1 MTTINAAKAYAAQGI
16 FILAVGPNKAPLLGY
31 GLNTATNDAIR
42 VDDIWTNHPNAG
54 IAIACEPSNFVVLDC
69 DPRNGGDKTLD
80 TLRQAN
86 QEFSNALDTTVQV
99 ETQGGGKHFYFAAE
113 VGASYASTLGK
124 GIDIKHRGYVVA
136 PPSKGLAGTY
146 RWTEGKSL
154 NDLRPLIAPSLMLR
168 TNQPETHKMETIA
181 HIDLPNDAA
190 ITDLRFALQ
199 IIPADDRDTWIK
211 LGMAL
216 KTVGE
221 VGRDL
226 WFEWSKR
233 STKFKQRDA
242 SKTWDSFR
250 PEGTHWKVVFKHA
263 NIVADAFYERLHIR
277 GEPSLAS
284 KINLNVFNK
293 GLSSVLDQPIKPFT
307 ELEANLARLHPRML
321 VEDYLFADLRN
332 LVAAGGVGKT
342 TMLLHEAVYGALGR
356 SIWNKIVASPFI
368 TVIITKED
376 SREIIIARLNQI
388 MIDMEL
394 STSERGTV
402 FERVWAIDLVGE
414 PFKLAEFSG
423 QVLRPHFENLDKLII
438 RCNEL
443 KPDRIIFDPLMSF
456 SIGESH
462 VNDAE
467 QAIVEASRYIMRKIP
482 NCAIDVVH
490 HTGKGNA
497 RAGTTDQY
505 SGRNGSALP
514 DGARMVAVLNKMSTD
529 SFYEATGIKLKFSK
543 REAGLLLSLP
553 KLSYCAP
560 QSDIYIHRRDFLFEA
575 VKPLD
580 LEKREAIANE
590 NKAANKNA
598 TAEATR
604 QSLLRA
610 LSELSLSDDPRDRYP
625 SSSRLL
631 DANGVTG
638 KTTNRKQ
645 VLEDLMTCGA
655 IIELNFSEA
664 QLAEFPSKSI
674 LGGRKTYLAL
684 PDNEL

>member
-1 MTTINAAKAYAAQGI
+1 MHTAAKAYAEKGV
-16 FILAVGPNKAPLLGY
+16 FILAVGPNKAPLPGY
-31 GLNTATNDAIR
+31 GLNTATNDPNTVSAIWAKNP
-42 VDDIWTNHPNAG
+42 DAG
-54 IAIACEPSNFVVLDC
+54 IAIACEASKLVVLDC
-69 DPRNGGDKTLD
+69 DPRNGGDETLAK
-80 TLRQAN
+80 LRQADHDFA
-86 QEFSNALDTTVQV
+86 EALDTTVQV
-99 ETQGGGKHFYFAAE
+99 ETQGGGKHYYFAAE
-113 VGASYASTLGK
+113 VGTSFAGKLGK
-124 GIDIKHRGYVVA
+124 GLDIKHHGYVVT
-136 PPSKGLAGTY
+136 PPSKGLTGSY
-146 RWTEGKSL
+146 GWVKGKSL
-154 NDLRPLIAPSLMLR
+154 FDLAPLQSPHLMMRTTRSETQKKGAAANIDAPDETSTKDLRYALQLIA
-168 TNQPETHKMETIA
+168 
-181 HIDLPNDAA
+181 
-190 ITDLRFALQ
+190 
-199 IIPADDRDTWIK
+199 ADDRETWIN
-211 LGMAL
+211 LGMGL
-216 KTVGE
+216 KTAGE
-221 VGRDL
+221 AGREL
-226 WFEWSKR
+226 WLEWSKR
-233 STKFKQRDA
+233 SSKFNQRDA
-242 SKTWDSFR
+242 IKTWDSFR
-250 PEGTHWKVVFKHA
+250 PQGTHWKVVFKHA
-263 NIVADAFYERLHIR
+263 NIVADAFIERLHIR

-284 KINLNVFNK
+284 KINLDVCNK
-293 GLSSVLDQPIKPFT
+293 GISSVLDQPIKPFT

-332 LVAAGGVGKT
+332 LVAAGGIGKT

-356 SIWNKIVASPFI
+356 SIWNKIVASPFT

-376 SREIIIARLNQI
+376 SREIIVARLNQI
-388 MIDMEL
+388 MINMEL
-394 STSERGTV
+394 SPSERDIV
-402 FERVWAIDLVGE
+402 FRRVWAIDLVGE
-414 PFKLAEFSG
+414 PFKLAEFSRH
-423 QVLRPHFENLDKLII
+423 VLRPHFENLDKLII

-482 NCAIDVVH
+482 NCAVDVVH

-529 SFYEATGIKLKFSK
+529 SFYEATGIKLNFSK
-543 REAGLLLSLP
+543 RESGLLLSLP

-580 LEKREAIANE
+580 IEMREAIANE

-598 TAEATR
+598 TLETTR

-610 LSELSLSDDPRDRYP
+610 LTELSSSDDPRDRYP

-638 KTTNRKQ
+638 KTSNRKQ
-645 VLEDLMTCGA
+645 VLEDLLTLGA
-655 IIELNFSEA
+655 IVELNFSEA
-664 QLAEFPSKSI
+664 QLSEFPSKSV
-674 LGGRKTYLAL
+674 LGGRKTYLAI